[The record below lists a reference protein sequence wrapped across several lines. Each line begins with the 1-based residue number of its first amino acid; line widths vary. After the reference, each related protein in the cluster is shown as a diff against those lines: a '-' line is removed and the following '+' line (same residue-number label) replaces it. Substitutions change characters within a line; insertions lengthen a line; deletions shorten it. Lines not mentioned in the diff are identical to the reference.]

1 MTPARGS
8 GTDKVAPPPWLP
20 QVPGRCSELQ
30 RGRVGL
36 SRSQPGQGQCPRG
49 LDRGSAGCWE
59 REARPS
65 PGPARAASL
74 RLPARVLTPPSHG
87 GGRLTAIPHHHPPPS
102 HPLTE
107 LCPRNLAWGTQ
118 GIWLHLRHP
127 SPPPAQPGG
136 RFQVAKERGLTLH
149 VL

>member
-8 GTDKVAPPPWLP
+8 GTDKVAPPPPWLP

-36 SRSQPGQGQCPRG
+36 SWSQPGQGHAPRG
-49 LDRGSAGCWE
+49 LDRGSCWLLGE
-59 REARPS
+59 GSQAQPWTSTCSQSSLARP
-65 PGPARAASL
+65 GA
-74 RLPARVLTPPSHG
+74 
-87 GGRLTAIPHHHPPPS
+87 HPPITWRRKADHRPPPEPS
-102 HPLTE
+102 HPLME

-136 RFQVAKERGLTLH
+136 RFQVAKETGLTLH
-149 VL
+149 IL